1 MYSCSTLQE
10 RRSKHFTTINTF
22 KFTEASGCVGGK
34 QLEFPFQ
41 EREELSG
48 NTQGCKSKRC
58 TWVHWLSLDS
68 SPGIP
73 TVQQWS
79 LRRPPAAPRC
89 SLPLT
94 YPSGTLQ
101 LTQHPEKMCVH
112 WKILERRMS
121 DLTQCLTH
129 CIPPPTPQE
138 VLIQPLLQCMC
149 VHVMLLQSCLTLCSS
164 KDYSP
169 QAPLSVVFSR
179 QGYWSRLPC
188 SPPGDLPD
196 PGIKPVFLLSPAL
209 ASKLFTTSPTWI
221 PGLIRSW
228 HSCGSFF
235 QSWPTVSR
243 KMRAETLLRT
253 CWLEGKFGRTQ
264 EPRQL
269 S

>member
-1 MYSCSTLQE
+1 MCGWEAVRVPFSGEGRVKWKYSRLQVKALHLGALVILGQLTRDSHCAAMELEKTTCSPSLQPSPHLPLRDPSAHTTSRENVCTL
-10 RRSKHFTTINTF
+10 KN
-22 KFTEASGCVGGK
+22 
-34 QLEFPFQ
+34 P
-41 EREELSG
+41 REED
-48 NTQGCKSKRC
+48 
-58 TWVHWLSLDS
+58 V
-68 SPGIP
+68 
-73 TVQQWS
+73 WS
-79 LRRPPAAPRC
+79 NSVPHALY
-89 SLPLT
+89 T
-94 YPSGTLQ
+94 
-101 LTQHPEKMCVH
+101 
-112 WKILERRMS
+112 
-121 DLTQCLTH
+121 
-129 CIPPPTPQE
+129 PPTPQE
-138 VLIQPLLQCMC
+138 VLIQPLLQYMC

-235 QSWPTVSR
+235 QRWPTVSR

>member
-129 CIPPPTPQE
+129 CIPP
-138 VLIQPLLQCMC
+138 QPRKRCLYSLCFNACACTLCCFSHVWLFAALRTIAPRLLCPWYSPGKDTGVGCHALLQGI
-149 VHVMLLQSCLTLCSS
+149 LLL
-164 KDYSP
+164 
-169 QAPLSVVFSR
+169 
-179 QGYWSRLPC
+179 
-188 SPPGDLPD
+188 
-196 PGIKPVFLLSPAL
+196 
-209 ASKLFTTSPTWI
+209 
-221 PGLIRSW
+221 
-228 HSCGSFF
+228 
-235 QSWPTVSR
+235 
-243 KMRAETLLRT
+243 
-253 CWLEGKFGRTQ
+253 
-264 EPRQL
+264 
-269 S
+269 